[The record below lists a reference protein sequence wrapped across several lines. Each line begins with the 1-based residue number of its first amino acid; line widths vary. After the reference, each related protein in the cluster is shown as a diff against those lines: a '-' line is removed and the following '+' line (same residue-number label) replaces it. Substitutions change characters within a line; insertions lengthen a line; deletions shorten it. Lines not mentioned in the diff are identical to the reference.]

1 MRTLQEKYNGVLE
14 GNFSKTQFRRDA
26 AIEMPQFVS
35 TVNSFDDTVAILK
48 NKGAITEAKKQEPKY
63 STAKPADTIAP
74 DVLDTGIKF
83 ELDKKY
89 GTLDVTPEQYEK
101 CKEMAIK
108 NLAKDVL
115 YYVKQD
121 SEQLEAPGEKM
132 EKAKLKEVKSKEA
145 NLNEGRYSINLKAA
159 MDALNKSE
167 YVDGVKIRQGNKF
180 TGIKSID
187 VNTRLIGDLVVTK
200 DGEVFWPYKDR
211 TWGWDSPSIEHLIK
225 TIEEVSAE
233 EELNPSNDYKLTEVN
248 EDVIDESIKSKI
260 NSLYKAAQKKLGM
273 RNLDSPVSDEVFL
286 SIRDWVDKKFGEGHT
301 ISGIAVDSIQDIIY
315 VDVMNVD
322 TGDEEE
328 YKIEMDAV
336 TGNEGRPLEEVKVKV
351 SIPGQEEFEAE
362 EGKDYSEEEAD
373 KYIDNAEKSG
383 ATPMNTKF
391 TKVNEEEVEEAIQ
404 NIESDDATKRRIAR
418 LTNQLL
424 QDADPSDE
432 TVKAYAISVK
442 NDLESGDTSRMT
454 QYKDILSLDDL
465 KDDMEHYL
473 SHDVDQLEEIDE
485 MDRNDPIAMR
495 LRAAK
500 MKREKEL
507 AEPKRRP
514 LYGKV
519 RRKVE
524 DDLWD
529 ISQELKDLYAY
540 RRQVLIDMEQEAE
553 VEGGPIA
560 DRYGDELNKIEDQIQ
575 ALIAKRSKLEVRL
588 DEEGLEEEKDKVP
601 ASAYPENRHTLT
613 PDELEERKALKEM
626 FKKIIAKVLTEEV
639 KEEAKVIK
647 EGDMDNYEAK
657 LPQDIEAMAEEL
669 GAYWLYN
676 GTYDGHFLNVQGKG
690 RDNFHGLNVAYFAD
704 EDLLSVMNPIDGENL
719 SNERDVKKAIEI
731 IKQHVTD

>member
-63 STAKPADTIAP
+63 STAKPADQVAP

-89 GTLDVTPEQYEK
+89 GTLDVTPEQYKK
-101 CKEMAIK
+101 CKEIAIK

-132 EKAKLKEVKSKEA
+132 EKAKLKEVKV
-145 NLNEGRYSINLKAA
+145 NEGRYSINLKAA

-248 EDVIDESIKSKI
+248 EDVIDES
-260 NSLYKAAQKKLGM
+260 QLGIFTTTIDPKVHNGNDAWGM
-273 RNLDSPVSDEVFL
+273 FLRDYARNKGVSDEELGKMSL
-286 SIRDWVDKKFGEGHT
+286 SDMNLKYGDKAKKEFNLTGRKFIDFVRQLVKQGQIELVKEDVVDEAKVKITPPGEKPYFALGGKDMSDKKAKDFIEK
-301 ISGIAVDSIQDIIY
+301 SK
-315 VDVMNVD
+315 NVRGM
-322 TGDEEE
+322 T
-328 YKIEMDAV
+328 
-336 TGNEGRPLEEVKVKV
+336 
-351 SIPGQEEFEAE
+351 S
-362 EGKDYSEEEAD
+362 
-373 KYIDNAEKSG
+373 AEK
-383 ATPMNTKF
+383 
-391 TKVNEEEVEEAIQ
+391 VNGEEVEEVIQ
-404 NIESDDATKRRIAR
+404 NIENDEYTIRRTAKLVNDFLEKYSDIPEVVAYAAQVKSNLEDGDPSTLKRYKSIMNEKDLIADLEAKTGLDLDNELDYEAGWNSDDF
-418 LTNQLL
+418 
-424 QDADPSDE
+424 SD
-432 TVKAYAISVK
+432 
-442 NDLESGDTSRMT
+442 
-454 QYKDILSLDDL
+454 
-465 KDDMEHYL
+465 
-473 SHDVDQLEEIDE
+473 LEEIDE
-485 MDRNDPIAMR
+485 IDRNDPIAMR
-495 LRAAK
+495 LRADK

-529 ISQELKDLYAY
+529 ISQELKDLYAD

-626 FKKIIAKVLTEEV
+626 FKKIITKVV
-639 KEEAKVIK
+639 N
-647 EGDMDNYEAK
+647 D
-657 LPQDIEAMAEEL
+657 
-669 GAYWLYN
+669 
-676 GTYDGHFLNVQGKG
+676 
-690 RDNFHGLNVAYFAD
+690 
-704 EDLLSVMNPIDGENL
+704 
-719 SNERDVKKAIEI
+719 
-731 IKQHVTD
+731 

>member
-63 STAKPADTIAP
+63 STAKPADQVAP

-89 GTLDVTPEQYEK
+89 GTLDVTPEQYKK
-101 CKEMAIK
+101 CKEIAIK

-132 EKAKLKEVKSKEA
+132 EKAKLKEAKV
-145 NLNEGRYSINLKAA
+145 NEGRYSINLKAA

-248 EDVIDESIKSKI
+248 EDVVDES
-260 NSLYKAAQKKLGM
+260 
-273 RNLDSPVSDEVFL
+273 
-286 SIRDWVDKKFGEGHT
+286 
-301 ISGIAVDSIQDIIY
+301 
-315 VDVMNVD
+315 
-322 TGDEEE
+322 
-328 YKIEMDAV
+328 
-336 TGNEGRPLEEVKVKV
+336 
-351 SIPGQEEFEAE
+351 
-362 EGKDYSEEEAD
+362 
-373 KYIDNAEKSG
+373 
-383 ATPMNTKF
+383 
-391 TKVNEEEVEEAIQ
+391 IQ
-404 NIESDDATKRRIAR
+404 NIESDDQTKRRIAR

-485 MDRNDPIAMR
+485 IDRNDPIAMR

-529 ISQELKDLYAY
+529 ISQELKDLYAD

-639 KEEAKVIK
+639 EEEAKVIK

-690 RDNFHGLNVAYFAD
+690 RDNYHGLNVAYFAD

-719 SNERDVKKAIEI
+719 SKERDVKKAIEI

>member
-1 MRTLQEKYNGVLE
+1 MRTLQEKYNAVLE

-63 STAKPADTIAP
+63 STAKPADQVAP

-89 GTLDVTPEQYEK
+89 GTLDVTPEQYKK

-132 EKAKLKEVKSKEA
+132 EKVTLKEEA
-145 NLNEGRYSINLKAA
+145 NLNEARPSINIRAAKKA
-159 MDALNKSE
+159 LEKNK
-167 YVDGVKIRQGNKF
+167 YVKGVRIYYGNRL
-180 TGIKSID
+180 TGIKSLY
-187 VNTRLIGDLVVTK
+187 VNTRFLGDIVVSK
-200 DGEVFWPYKDR
+200 DGWVTWPYKDQS
-211 TWGWDSPSIEHLIK
+211 WGWHSPSVEHLIK
-225 TIEEVSAE
+225 SIEDFSAE
-233 EELNPSNDYKLTEVN
+233 EESNPTGEYLTTEEEVN
-248 EDVIDESIKSKI
+248 EDIKSTIQK
-260 NSLYKAAQKKLGM
+260 LFKAAKEKLGVKK
-273 RNLDSPVSDEVFL
+273 LDSPSDKVFL
-286 SIRDWVDKKFGEGHT
+286 YARDWVDKKFGEGHT
-301 ISGIAVDSIQDIIY
+301 ISGIAVDSIQDILY

-328 YKIEMDAV
+328 YEIEFDKI
-336 TGNEGRPLEEVKVKV
+336 
-351 SIPGQEEFEAE
+351 Q
-362 EGKDYSEEEAD
+362 
-373 KYIDNAEKSG
+373 KY
-383 ATPMNTKF
+383 
-391 TKVNEEEVEEAIQ
+391 VNEEEVEEAIQ
-404 NIESDDATKRRIAR
+404 NIESDDQTKRRIAR

-442 NDLESGDTSRMT
+442 NDLESGDASRMT

-485 MDRNDPIAMR
+485 MDRNDPIAIR
-495 LRAAK
+495 LRANK

-514 LYGKV
+514 LYGKQ
-519 RRKVE
+519 RQRVE
-524 DDLWD
+524 DALLDIDL
-529 ISQELKDLYAY
+529 ELKGLYAD
-540 RRQVLIDMEQEAE
+540 RRQLLIDMEQEAE

-560 DRYGDELNKIEDQIQ
+560 DRYGDELNKIEDLIQ
-575 ALIAKRSKLEVRL
+575 SLIAKKDKLEARL
-588 DEEGLEEEKDKVP
+588 DEYVSKDKIKRRAAMIKESSIHSTEIEFILPIMHDKLGHPTERP
-601 ASAYPENRHTLT
+601 AQIEIIDAAYQALSDWYPGDEVDVRHVEQLEKAYYADFDELVANT
-613 PDELEERKALKEM
+613 PDDYDPDQQQRYDEEDIFMPADDEGIPLEQRKALKEM
-626 FKKIIAKVLTEEV
+626 FKKIITKVV
-639 KEEAKVIK
+639 N
-647 EGDMDNYEAK
+647 D
-657 LPQDIEAMAEEL
+657 
-669 GAYWLYN
+669 
-676 GTYDGHFLNVQGKG
+676 
-690 RDNFHGLNVAYFAD
+690 
-704 EDLLSVMNPIDGENL
+704 
-719 SNERDVKKAIEI
+719 
-731 IKQHVTD
+731 

>member
-63 STAKPADTIAP
+63 STAKPADTVAP

-132 EKAKLKEVKSKEA
+132 EKAKLKEVKV
-145 NLNEGRYSINLKAA
+145 NEGRYSINLKAA

-233 EELNPSNDYKLTEVN
+233 EELNPSNDYRLTEVN
-248 EDVIDESIKSKI
+248 EDVIDEGIKSTVQK
-260 NSLYKAAQKKLGM
+260 LFKAAKKKLGM

-286 SIRDWVDKKFGEGHT
+286 NIRDWVDKKFGEGHT

-336 TGNEGRPLEEVKVKV
+336 TGNEEEDV
-351 SIPGQEEFEAE
+351 
-362 EGKDYSEEEAD
+362 
-373 KYIDNAEKSG
+373 IDES
-383 ATPMNTKF
+383 
-391 TKVNEEEVEEAIQ
+391 IQ

-432 TVKAYAISVK
+432 TVKAYAISIK
-442 NDLESGDTSRMT
+442 NDLESGDTSRIT

-495 LRAAK
+495 LRAEKDKFAGSDPRAGSTIKSTGFDPIILKLKAK
-500 MKREKEL
+500 RAQIMR
-507 AEPKRRP
+507 
-514 LYGKV
+514 
-519 RRKVE
+519 
-524 DDLWD
+524 
-529 ISQELKDLYAY
+529 
-540 RRQVLIDMEQEAE
+540 DMEQEAE
-553 VEGGPIA
+553 PEGGPIA
-560 DRYGDELNKIEDQIQ
+560 DRYGDMLNKIDKAIAQLQSTEKEKEYKLMED
-575 ALIAKRSKLEVRL
+575 E
-588 DEEGLEEEKDKVP
+588 LEEAKDKVP

-626 FKKIIAKVLTEEV
+626 FKKIITKVLTEEV

>member
-1 MRTLQEKYNGVLE
+1 MEPTNRFLGRIWILQEPRVELYKMLDQLPDNVDFPHWWQSKIIKAKSMISSAKHYLE
-14 GNFSKTQFRRDA
+14 FELKEPQIDA
-26 AIEMPQFVS
+26 MV
-35 TVNSFDDTVAILK
+35 DVAAGEDVIDEGIGTLLK
-48 NKGAITEAKKQEPKY
+48 KGLKGAIGSLPLPKESLLKVVDIKVKEALQNGGNVIKIAQLKGFLEDKIKDGTITTIKPISQII
-63 STAKPADTIAP
+63 AKATDTP
-74 DVLDTGIKF
+74 DGKSAF
-83 ELDKKY
+83 QKRLDKLAAA
-89 GTLDVTPEQYEK
+89 GEDVIDEG
-101 CKEMAIK
+101 
-108 NLAKDVL
+108 NLAEKVN
-115 YYVKQD
+115 
-121 SEQLEAPGEKM
+121 EARG
-132 EKAKLKEVKSKEA
+132 L
-145 NLNEGRYSINLKAA
+145 INLKAA
-159 MDALNKSE
+159 MDALNKNK

-248 EDVIDESIKSKI
+248 EDVIDE
-260 NSLYKAAQKKLGM
+260 L
-273 RNLDSPVSDEVFL
+273 
-286 SIRDWVDKKFGEGHT
+286 
-301 ISGIAVDSIQDIIY
+301 
-315 VDVMNVD
+315 
-322 TGDEEE
+322 
-328 YKIEMDAV
+328 
-336 TGNEGRPLEEVKVKV
+336 KVKV

-495 LRAAK
+495 LRADKANRDKFAGSDPKAGTTIKSTGFDPKILKLKAK
-500 MKREKEL
+500 RAQIMR
-507 AEPKRRP
+507 
-514 LYGKV
+514 
-519 RRKVE
+519 
-524 DDLWD
+524 
-529 ISQELKDLYAY
+529 
-540 RRQVLIDMEQEAE
+540 DMEQEAE
-553 VEGGPIA
+553 PEGGPIA
-560 DRYGDELNKIEDQIQ
+560 DRYGDMLNKIDK
-575 ALIAKRSKLEVRL
+575 AIAQLQGTKKEKEYKLM
-588 DEEGLEEEKDKVP
+588 EEEPDVEDLYQHDDEYL
-601 ASAYPENRHTLT
+601 ATLKH
-613 PDELEERKALKEM
+613 RKALKEM
-626 FKKIIAKVLTEEV
+626 FKKIITKVV
-639 KEEAKVIK
+639 N
-647 EGDMDNYEAK
+647 D
-657 LPQDIEAMAEEL
+657 
-669 GAYWLYN
+669 
-676 GTYDGHFLNVQGKG
+676 
-690 RDNFHGLNVAYFAD
+690 
-704 EDLLSVMNPIDGENL
+704 
-719 SNERDVKKAIEI
+719 
-731 IKQHVTD
+731 

>member
-1 MRTLQEKYNGVLE
+1 MKTLQEKYNAVLE

-63 STAKPADTIAP
+63 STAKPADQVAP

-167 YVDGVKIRQGNKF
+167 YVDGVEIRQGNKF

-248 EDVIDESIKSKI
+248 EDVIDE
-260 NSLYKAAQKKLGM
+260 L
-273 RNLDSPVSDEVFL
+273 
-286 SIRDWVDKKFGEGHT
+286 
-301 ISGIAVDSIQDIIY
+301 
-315 VDVMNVD
+315 
-322 TGDEEE
+322 
-328 YKIEMDAV
+328 
-336 TGNEGRPLEEVKVKV
+336 KVKV

-373 KYIDNAEKSG
+373 KYIDNAKKSG

-391 TKVNEEEVEEAIQ
+391 TKVNEEEVEEGNAFSGARAEAIKNGEKEFTVDGKTYPVEDEEDEVQ
-404 NIESDDATKRRIAR
+404 KESKKNVVTLSESEMIELIQR
-418 LTNQLL
+418 LVMEQKE
-424 QDADPSDE
+424 A
-432 TVKAYAISVK
+432 K
-442 NDLESGDTSRMT
+442 G
-454 QYKDILSLDDL
+454 L
-465 KDDMEHYL
+465 KDTEKTLKD
-473 SHDVDQLEEIDE
+473 SKKVNDE
-485 MDRNDPIAMR
+485 AMKEVNK
-495 LRAAK
+495 K
-500 MKREKEL
+500 MKDYE
-507 AEPKRRP
+507 
-514 LYGKV
+514 
-519 RRKVE
+519 
-524 DDLWD
+524 
-529 ISQELKDLYAY
+529 
-540 RRQVLIDMEQEAE
+540 
-553 VEGGPIA
+553 
-560 DRYGDELNKIEDQIQ
+560 NKM
-575 ALIAKRSKLEVRL
+575 
-588 DEEGLEEEKDKVP
+588 
-601 ASAYPENRHTLT
+601 
-613 PDELEERKALKEM
+613 KALA
-626 FKKIIAKVLTEEV
+626 FSYLGLII
-639 KEEAKVIK
+639 I
-647 EGDMDNYEAK
+647 
-657 LPQDIEAMAEEL
+657 
-669 GAYWLYN
+669 
-676 GTYDGHFLNVQGKG
+676 
-690 RDNFHGLNVAYFAD
+690 
-704 EDLLSVMNPIDGENL
+704 LLWMIFNS
-719 SNERDVKKAIEI
+719 
-731 IKQHVTD
+731 

>member
-63 STAKPADTIAP
+63 STAKPADQVAP

-89 GTLDVTPEQYEK
+89 GTLDVTPEQYKK

-132 EKAKLKEVKSKEA
+132 EKAKLKEVKV
-145 NLNEGRYSINLKAA
+145 NEGRYSINLKAA

-248 EDVIDESIKSKI
+248 EDVIDES
-260 NSLYKAAQKKLGM
+260 QLGIFTTTIDPKVHNGNDAWGM
-273 RNLDSPVSDEVFL
+273 FLRDYARNKGVSDEELGKMSL
-286 SIRDWVDKKFGEGHT
+286 SDMNLKYGDKAKKEFNLTGRKFIDFVRQLIKQGQIELEKEDAIDEAKVKITPPGEKPYFALGGKDMSDKK
-301 ISGIAVDSIQDIIY
+301 A
-315 VDVMNVD
+315 
-322 TGDEEE
+322 
-328 YKIEMDAV
+328 
-336 TGNEGRPLEEVKVKV
+336 
-351 SIPGQEEFEAE
+351 
-362 EGKDYSEEEAD
+362 KDF
-373 KYIDNAEKSG
+373 IEKSKNVRG
-383 ATPMNTKF
+383 MTSAE
-391 TKVNEEEVEEAIQ
+391 KVNEEEVEEVIQ
-404 NIESDDATKRRIAR
+404 NIENDEYTIRRTAKLVNDFLEKYSDIPEVVAYAAQVKSNLEDGDPSTLKRYKSIMNEKDLIADLEAKTGLDLDNELDYEAGWNSDDF
-418 LTNQLL
+418 
-424 QDADPSDE
+424 SD
-432 TVKAYAISVK
+432 
-442 NDLESGDTSRMT
+442 
-454 QYKDILSLDDL
+454 
-465 KDDMEHYL
+465 
-473 SHDVDQLEEIDE
+473 LEEIDE
-485 MDRNDPIAMR
+485 IDRNDPIAMR
-495 LRAAK
+495 LRADK

-529 ISQELKDLYAY
+529 ISQELKDLYAD

-553 VEGGPIA
+553 VEGGPNA
-560 DRYGDELNKIEDQIQ
+560 ERYGDELNNIEDQIQ
-575 ALIAKRSKLEVRL
+575 ALIAKRNKLEVRL
-588 DEEGLEEEKDKVP
+588 DEEGLEEEKDLDATEK
-601 ASAYPENRHTLT
+601 STAYRDGDRIYLKGRPLK
-613 PDELEERKALKEM
+613 ERAALKEM
-626 FKKIIAKVLTEEV
+626 FKKIIV
-639 KEEAKVIK
+639 
-647 EGDMDNYEAK
+647 
-657 LPQDIEAMAEEL
+657 
-669 GAYWLYN
+669 
-676 GTYDGHFLNVQGKG
+676 
-690 RDNFHGLNVAYFAD
+690 
-704 EDLLSVMNPIDGENL
+704 NL
-719 SNERDVKKAIEI
+719 INE
-731 IKQHVTD
+731 

>member
-63 STAKPADTIAP
+63 STAKPADQVAP

-89 GTLDVTPEQYEK
+89 GTLDVTPEQYKK
-101 CKEMAIK
+101 CKEIAIK

-132 EKAKLKEVKSKEA
+132 EKAKLKEAKV
-145 NLNEGRYSINLKAA
+145 NEGRYSINLKAA

-248 EDVIDESIKSKI
+248 EDVIDES
-260 NSLYKAAQKKLGM
+260 QLGIFTTTIDPKVHNGNDAWGM
-273 RNLDSPVSDEVFL
+273 FLRDYARNKGVSDEELGKMSL
-286 SIRDWVDKKFGEGHT
+286 SDMNLKYGDKAKKEFNLTGRKFIDFVRQLVKQGQIELVKEDVVDE
-301 ISGIAVDSIQDIIY
+301 S
-315 VDVMNVD
+315 
-322 TGDEEE
+322 
-328 YKIEMDAV
+328 
-336 TGNEGRPLEEVKVKV
+336 
-351 SIPGQEEFEAE
+351 
-362 EGKDYSEEEAD
+362 
-373 KYIDNAEKSG
+373 
-383 ATPMNTKF
+383 
-391 TKVNEEEVEEAIQ
+391 IQ
-404 NIESDDATKRRIAR
+404 NIESDDQTKRRIAR

-442 NDLESGDTSRMT
+442 NDLESGDASRMT

-485 MDRNDPIAMR
+485 MDRNDPIAIR
-495 LRAAK
+495 LRANK

-514 LYGKV
+514 LYGKQ
-519 RRKVE
+519 RQRVE
-524 DDLWD
+524 DALLDIDL
-529 ISQELKDLYAY
+529 ELKGLYAD
-540 RRQVLIDMEQEAE
+540 RRQLLIDMEQEAE

-639 KEEAKVIK
+639 EEEAKVIK

-690 RDNFHGLNVAYFAD
+690 RDNYHGLNVAYFAD

-719 SNERDVKKAIEI
+719 SKERDVKKAIEI

>member
-1 MRTLQEKYNGVLE
+1 MRTLQEKYNAVLE
-14 GNFSKTQFRRDA
+14 GGFSKTQFRRDA

-63 STAKPADTIAP
+63 STAKPADQVAP

-89 GTLDVTPEQYEK
+89 GTLDVTPEQYKK

-132 EKAKLKEVKSKEA
+132 EKAKLKEAKV
-145 NLNEGRYSINLKAA
+145 NEGRYSINLKAA

-248 EDVIDESIKSKI
+248 EDVIDES
-260 NSLYKAAQKKLGM
+260 QLGIFTTTIDPKVHNGNDAWGM
-273 RNLDSPVSDEVFL
+273 FLRDYARNKGVSDEELGKMSL
-286 SIRDWVDKKFGEGHT
+286 SDMNLKYGDKAKKEFNLTGRKFIDFVRQLVKQGQIELVKEDVVDE
-301 ISGIAVDSIQDIIY
+301 S
-315 VDVMNVD
+315 
-322 TGDEEE
+322 
-328 YKIEMDAV
+328 
-336 TGNEGRPLEEVKVKV
+336 
-351 SIPGQEEFEAE
+351 
-362 EGKDYSEEEAD
+362 
-373 KYIDNAEKSG
+373 
-383 ATPMNTKF
+383 
-391 TKVNEEEVEEAIQ
+391 IQ
-404 NIESDDATKRRIAR
+404 NIESDDQTKRRIAR

-485 MDRNDPIAMR
+485 IDRNDPIAMR

-529 ISQELKDLYAY
+529 ISQELKDLYAD

-626 FKKIIAKVLTEEV
+626 FKKIITKVV
-639 KEEAKVIK
+639 N
-647 EGDMDNYEAK
+647 D
-657 LPQDIEAMAEEL
+657 
-669 GAYWLYN
+669 
-676 GTYDGHFLNVQGKG
+676 
-690 RDNFHGLNVAYFAD
+690 
-704 EDLLSVMNPIDGENL
+704 
-719 SNERDVKKAIEI
+719 
-731 IKQHVTD
+731 

>member
-63 STAKPADTIAP
+63 STAKPADQVAP

-89 GTLDVTPEQYEK
+89 GTLDVTPEQYKK
-101 CKEMAIK
+101 CKEIAIK

-132 EKAKLKEVKSKEA
+132 EKAKLKEAKV
-145 NLNEGRYSINLKAA
+145 NEGRYSINLKAA

-248 EDVIDESIKSKI
+248 EDVIDES
-260 NSLYKAAQKKLGM
+260 QLGIFTTTIDPKVHNGNDAWGM
-273 RNLDSPVSDEVFL
+273 FLRDYARNKEGVSDEELGKMSL
-286 SIRDWVDKKFGEGHT
+286 SDMNLKYGDKAKKEFNLTGRKFIDFVRQLVKQGQIEL
-301 ISGIAVDSIQDIIY
+301 VKE
-315 VDVMNVD
+315 DVI
-322 TGDEEE
+322 DE
-328 YKIEMDAV
+328 A
-336 TGNEGRPLEEVKVKV
+336 KVK
-351 SIPGQEEFEAE
+351 ITLPGKEPYFALD
-362 EGKDYSEEEAD
+362 GKDMSDEEAD
-373 KYIDNAEKSG
+373 DFIKKSKDVRGMTSAE
-383 ATPMNTKF
+383 
-391 TKVNEEEVEEAIQ
+391 KVNEEEVEEAIQ

-485 MDRNDPIAMR
+485 IDRNDPIAMR

-529 ISQELKDLYAY
+529 ISQELKDLYAD

-626 FKKIIAKVLTEEV
+626 FKKIITKVV
-639 KEEAKVIK
+639 N
-647 EGDMDNYEAK
+647 D
-657 LPQDIEAMAEEL
+657 
-669 GAYWLYN
+669 
-676 GTYDGHFLNVQGKG
+676 
-690 RDNFHGLNVAYFAD
+690 
-704 EDLLSVMNPIDGENL
+704 
-719 SNERDVKKAIEI
+719 
-731 IKQHVTD
+731 

>member
-1 MRTLQEKYNGVLE
+1 MRTLQEKYNAVLE
-14 GNFSKTQFRRDA
+14 GGFSKTQFRRDA
-26 AIEMPQFVS
+26 AIEMPQFIS

-132 EKAKLKEVKSKEA
+132 EKAKLKEVKSKDA

-248 EDVIDESIKSKI
+248 EDVIDE
-260 NSLYKAAQKKLGM
+260 L
-273 RNLDSPVSDEVFL
+273 
-286 SIRDWVDKKFGEGHT
+286 
-301 ISGIAVDSIQDIIY
+301 
-315 VDVMNVD
+315 
-322 TGDEEE
+322 
-328 YKIEMDAV
+328 
-336 TGNEGRPLEEVKVKV
+336 KVKV

-495 LRAAK
+495 LRADKANRDKFAGSDPKAGTTIKSTGFDPKILKLKAK
-500 MKREKEL
+500 RAQIMR
-507 AEPKRRP
+507 
-514 LYGKV
+514 
-519 RRKVE
+519 
-524 DDLWD
+524 
-529 ISQELKDLYAY
+529 
-540 RRQVLIDMEQEAE
+540 DMEQEAE
-553 VEGGPIA
+553 PEGGPIA
-560 DRYGDELNKIEDQIQ
+560 DRYGDMLNKIDK
-575 ALIAKRSKLEVRL
+575 AIAQLQGTKKEKEYKLM
-588 DEEGLEEEKDKVP
+588 EEEPDVEDLYQHDDEYL
-601 ASAYPENRHTLT
+601 ATLKH
-613 PDELEERKALKEM
+613 RKALKEM
-626 FKKIIAKVLTEEV
+626 FKKIITKVV
-639 KEEAKVIK
+639 N
-647 EGDMDNYEAK
+647 D
-657 LPQDIEAMAEEL
+657 
-669 GAYWLYN
+669 
-676 GTYDGHFLNVQGKG
+676 
-690 RDNFHGLNVAYFAD
+690 
-704 EDLLSVMNPIDGENL
+704 
-719 SNERDVKKAIEI
+719 
-731 IKQHVTD
+731 